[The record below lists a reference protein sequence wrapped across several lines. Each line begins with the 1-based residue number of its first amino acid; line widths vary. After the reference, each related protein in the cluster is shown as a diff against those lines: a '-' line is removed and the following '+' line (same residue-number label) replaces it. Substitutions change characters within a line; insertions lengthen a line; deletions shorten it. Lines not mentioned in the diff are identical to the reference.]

1 MADRTPN
8 TRLEKWMA
16 KIAGETVDI
25 TPKDRLETLLA
36 KIAGESVSITPDD
49 TLEYWL
55 NQIAENGGGGGSS
68 DFTTATVTVT
78 VDDTQQAGRYD
89 YPTVATIEFYDDV
102 YVLDGSQL
110 IGLTDDNKTVLLY
123 KGAYY
128 IYANDDD
135 GSDNGVVSISGA
147 VVKTTLEDTNVYEI
161 TGNCTFVIKPSQ
173 IN

>member
-55 NQIAENGGGGGSS
+55 NQIAENGGGGGGSS
-68 DFTTATVTVT
+68 DFTTAEVTLIT
-78 VDDTQQAGRYD
+78 TGSSGQCSLR
-89 YPTVATIEFYDDV
+89 VAN
-102 YVLDGSQL
+102 VLDDPDTEYYSSAGEYS
-110 IGLTDDNKTVLLY
+110 TPNEESTVLTVILY
-123 KGAYY
+123 KGEAELLVTRGRV
-128 IYANDDD
+128 D
-135 GSDNGVVSISGA
+135 SISGEITA
-147 VVKTTLEDTNVYEI
+147 DFEQLYVV
-161 TGNCTFVIKPSQ
+161 TGNCT
-173 IN
+173 INVTLQ